1 MYFPLWRTISYIN
14 IIFCW
19 TLVQVA
25 VIRSINIKSNLCH
38 KTSHRCKNSDPS
50 MLRLSCVCW
59 KDALAAA
66 EEVSHKTRSFTP
78 PPSIHFDMR
87 VQTMMTSQ
95 HAHAWLRVAGQ
106 ASGPRSSAAFK
117 LSHLSPQIHSISPQP
132 SFISAPEID
141 PAGVGREGR
150 ALSKGSRDIKGEGR
164 ERGGAHLSP
173 QTTERVTVN

>member
-1 MYFPLWRTISYIN
+1 MYFPIWRTISYIN
-14 IIFCW
+14 TIFWW
-19 TLVQVA
+19 TLLKVA
-25 VIRSINIKSNLCH
+25 VIASINIKSILCH

-66 EEVSHKTRSFTP
+66 EEVSLKTRSFTP

-87 VQTMMTSQ
+87 VQTSQ
-95 HAHAWLRVAGQ
+95 HAHAWLRLAGQ

-117 LSHLSPQIHSISPQP
+117 LSHLSPQIHGISPQP

-150 ALSKGSRDIKGEGR
+150 ALSKGSHDIKGEGR

-173 QTTERVTVN
+173 QTRERVTMN

>member
-1 MYFPLWRTISYIN
+1 MYFPIWRTISYIN
-14 IIFCW
+14 TIFW
-19 TLVQVA
+19 WSLLKVA
-25 VIRSINIKSNLCH
+25 VIASINIKSILCH

-66 EEVSHKTRSFTP
+66 EEVSLKTP

-87 VQTMMTSQ
+87 VQTSQ
-95 HAHAWLRVAGQ
+95 HAHAWLRLAGR

-117 LSHLSPQIHSISPQP
+117 LTHLSPQIHGISPQP

-150 ALSKGSRDIKGEGR
+150 ALSKGSHDIKGEGR
-164 ERGGAHLSP
+164 EGGGAPLSP
-173 QTTERVTVN
+173 QKRERVTVN